1 MTASDRLDLNKR
13 KLTRSL
19 AGFWLSKTGQH
30 AGSDLRH
37 LQRYVGMGFTG
48 DQITTAIL
56 KASEQETPSLASL
69 SDFLISINPNE

>member
-1 MTASDRLDLNKR
+1 LSAAKR
-13 KLTRSL
+13 KLARSL

-37 LQRYVGMGFTG
+37 LQRYVEMGFTG
-48 DQITTAIL
+48 DEITAAIL
-56 KASEQETPSLASL
+56 KAAEQEVPSLASL